1 MESFYKELLAQG
13 RGVIDV
19 TSYMNISVSQGLEIP
34 YVGYVELQV
43 TAFSYTFE
51 GLEFLIVK
59 NSENY
64 VTGRGKNIQ
73 YTRRTMS
80 VISKFL
86 PLCKSYLD
94 A

>member
-43 TAFSYTFE
+43 TAFSYTF
-51 GLEFLIVK
+51 
-59 NSENY
+59 
-64 VTGRGKNIQ
+64 
-73 YTRRTMS
+73 
-80 VISKFL
+80 
-86 PLCKSYLD
+86 
-94 A
+94 